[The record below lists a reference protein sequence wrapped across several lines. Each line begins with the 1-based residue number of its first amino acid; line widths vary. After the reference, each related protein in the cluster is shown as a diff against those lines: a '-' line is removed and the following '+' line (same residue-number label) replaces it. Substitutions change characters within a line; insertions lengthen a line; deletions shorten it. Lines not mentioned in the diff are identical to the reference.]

1 MLNALPH
8 RVLVHRPGFRACGG
22 EARRVIIDPLTAI
35 LYTGVLVA
43 VTLLTMRRPYYGVCA
58 LIVVQPFAFYQDV
71 FATTLTLSK
80 VVLIGVLLGLLAY
93 PSAFWALR
101 APVPQR
107 LIRAGLLVMAATV
120 VTFAVASYHDA
131 VARETLKI
139 VEYLLLFSVVVA
151 AYRLDPQP
159 QGIRTTVLLTT
170 LAVALLALLQE
181 IVGAPSAMLLGGHAI
196 PRIAGPL
203 EGPNQLAGYFD
214 VALPLVLALAIEQPT
229 PTALI
234 TLFFIVAADVLT
246 FSRGGVLGAI
256 SGIVCVLF
264 ILRHNV
270 RAPLTAVAAGLG
282 AGIAVAL
289 SWGVVANTLGLE
301 RFWDFREPEYAGGVG
316 TRPQLWHAAWTL
328 WLQHPLLGVGA
339 GNFEREIPLTGLHGV
354 RTHSNSLYLQSLVEG
369 GVVLFAATVWLVY
382 TSIAAFVRPR
392 VSTPFVVAALAAS
405 VALALHQTVD
415 LLTFYP
421 KVGGEWWI
429 LMALGAACA

>member
-1 MLNALPH
+1 M
-8 RVLVHRPGFRACGG
+8 LVHRRGFRAYGG

-58 LIVVQPFAFYQDV
+58 LIAVQPFAFYQDV

-80 VVLIGVLLGLLAY
+80 VVLVGVLLGLLAY
-93 PSAFWALR
+93 PWAFAALR
-101 APVPQR
+101 APAPQR
-107 LIRAGLLVMAATV
+107 LIRAGLLVLGATV
-120 VTFAVASYHDA
+120 LTFAVATYHDA
-131 VARETLKI
+131 VVRESLKLI
-139 VEYLLLFSVVVA
+139 EYLLLFSVVVA

-159 QGIRTTVLLTT
+159 QAIRTTVLLTT
-170 LAVALLALLQE
+170 LTVALLALLQE

-196 PRIAGPL
+196 PRIAGPI

-214 VALPLVLALAIEQPT
+214 VALPLVLTLAIEQPA
-229 PTALI
+229 PAALV

-246 FSRGGVLGAI
+246 FSRGGILGAVA
-256 SGIVCVLF
+256 GTACVLF
-264 ILRHNV
+264 VLRRNV
-270 RAPLTAVAAGLG
+270 RAPLTALLTGLG

-289 SWGVVANTLGLE
+289 SWGVLANTLGLE
-301 RFWDFREPEYAGGVG
+301 RFWDFRQSDYAGGVG

-328 WLQHPLLGVGA
+328 WLKHPLLGVGA

-369 GVVLFAATVWLVY
+369 GVVLFAATLWLVY
-382 TSIAAFVRPR
+382 TSIATFIRPR
-392 VSTPFVVAALAAS
+392 LSSPFMVAALAAS
-405 VALALHQTVD
+405 VALALHQIVD

-429 LMALGAACA
+429 VMALGAACA